1 MEEEKAS
8 NKPTQPSPP
17 SPAGLP
23 INWGLI
29 TGPVQPVVSAT
40 PFVARLPPT
49 QTSAAHTLQTK
60 VRSTAQRRTRGR
72 DRDRDRERLEPE
84 LLLGGQSASEG
95 LKVRQWA
102 GGKCRASAGASSWRS
117 GAAKTSSTSDE
128 EEEVEV
134 EVKLEIHSPPA
145 GVKGERVLRLGEE
158 ADAKPKD
165 GPTDGLPD
173 DTCQGSPPSPSSFRN
188 KVPPPLPVLST
199 PPVPTPAASS
209 TSSSTSARHWAPPKG
224 FWRVA
229 RPETLLLNGVGPG
242 SSTTNLPLRDYTQ
255 GDALTGPRTAP
266 VPPDLSD
273 GPSEVKGPD
282 GAEGVLGGYEP
293 NEADN
298 RGLSSPDSG
307 EGEASQSAAPSAD
320 ERLKVKQ
327 RAYAK
332 LRERQQKRRE
342 GREQGGKE
350 SSNSEDLAQEGRGKE
365 VLTRR
370 SFASLPA
377 STLSHTHS
385 VIIHTITA
393 TRGQR
398 S

>member
-8 NKPTQPSPP
+8 DKLTQPSPP

-40 PFVARLPPT
+40 SLVARLPPT
-49 QTSAAHTLQTK
+49 STSAAHTLQTK

-72 DRDRDRERLEPE
+72 DRDRERERPEPE
-84 LLLGGQSASEG
+84 PLLGGQSASEG
-95 LKVRQWA
+95 PKVRQWA
-102 GGKCRASAGASSWRS
+102 GGKCRASVGASSWRS
-117 GAAKTSSTSDE
+117 GAGKTSSTSDD

-158 ADAKPKD
+158 ADAKPKE
-165 GPTDGLPD
+165 GPADGLPD
-173 DTCQGSPPSPSSFRN
+173 DTCQGNPPSPSSFR

-199 PPVPTPAASS
+199 PPVTTAAASS

-229 RPETLLLNGVGPG
+229 RPETLLLNGVGLG
-242 SSTTNLPLRDYTQ
+242 SFTSNLPLRDYTQ
-255 GDALTGPRTAP
+255 SDASTGPQRAP
-266 VPPDLSD
+266 VPPDPSSRGAAAATADGSD
-273 GPSEVKGPD
+273 APSEVKGPD
-282 GAEGVLGGYEP
+282 GADGVLGGCEEK
-293 NEADN
+293 EADN
-298 RGLSSPDSG
+298 RGACSPDSG

-332 LRERQQKRRE
+332 LRERQQKCRE

-350 SSNSEDLAQEGRGKE
+350 RPDSEDVAQEDRGKQQKR
-365 VLTRR
+365 VR
-370 SFASLPA
+370 
-377 STLSHTHS
+377 
-385 VIIHTITA
+385 
-393 TRGQR
+393 
-398 S
+398 

>member
-8 NKPTQPSPP
+8 DKLTQPSPP

-40 PFVARLPPT
+40 SFVARLPPT
-49 QTSAAHTLQTK
+49 STSATHTLQTK

-72 DRDRDRERLEPE
+72 DRDRERERPEPE
-84 LLLGGQSASEG
+84 PLLGGQSASEG
-95 LKVRQWA
+95 PKVRQWA
-102 GGKCRASAGASSWRS
+102 GGKCRASVGASSWRS

-158 ADAKPKD
+158 ADGKPKE
-165 GPTDGLPD
+165 GPADGLPD

-199 PPVPTPAASS
+199 PPVTTPAASS
-209 TSSSTSARHWAPPKG
+209 TSSTTSARHWAPPKG

-242 SSTTNLPLRDYTQ
+242 SFTSNLPLRDYTQ
-255 GDALTGPRTAP
+255 SDASTGSRRAP
-266 VPPDLSD
+266 VPPDPSSRGAAAPMADGSD
-273 GPSEVKGPD
+273 APSEVKGPD
-282 GAEGVLGGYEP
+282 VAEGVLGGCEQK
-293 NEADN
+293 EADN
-298 RGLSSPDSG
+298 RGPSSPDSG
-307 EGEASQSAAPSAD
+307 EGDASQGAAPSAD

-332 LRERQQKRRE
+332 LRERQQKCRE

-350 SSNSEDLAQEGRGKE
+350 RSDSEDVAQEGRGKRQKR
-365 VLTRR
+365 V
-370 SFASLPA
+370 
-377 STLSHTHS
+377 
-385 VIIHTITA
+385 
-393 TRGQR
+393 
-398 S
+398 

>member
-1 MEEEKAS
+1 MEEEKTS
-8 NKPTQPSPP
+8 DKPTQPSPP

-40 PFVARLPPT
+40 SFVARLPPT

-72 DRDRDRERLEPE
+72 DRDRDRERPEPE
-84 LLLGGQSASEG
+84 PLLGGQSASEG
-95 LKVRQWA
+95 PKVRQWA
-102 GGKCRASAGASSWRS
+102 GGKCRASVGASSWRS

-158 ADAKPKD
+158 AEAKPKE

-173 DTCQGSPPSPSSFRN
+173 TCQGNSPSPSSFRN

-199 PPVPTPAASS
+199 PPVTTPAASS

-242 SSTTNLPLRDYTQ
+242 SFTSNLPLRDYTQ
-255 GDALTGPRTAP
+255 SDASTAP
-266 VPPDLSD
+266 QRASVPPDPSSHGAAAPTAD
-273 GPSEVKGPD
+273 GTDAPSEVKGPD
-282 GAEGVLGGYEP
+282 GAEGILGEQK
-293 NEADN
+293 EADN
-298 RGLSSPDSG
+298 RGLCSPDSG
-307 EGEASQSAAPSAD
+307 EAEASQSAAPSAD

-332 LRERQQKRRE
+332 LRERQQKCRE

-350 SSNSEDLAQEGRGKE
+350 RSDSEDVAPEGRGKRQKH
-365 VLTRR
+365 V
-370 SFASLPA
+370 
-377 STLSHTHS
+377 
-385 VIIHTITA
+385 
-393 TRGQR
+393 
-398 S
+398 

>member
-8 NKPTQPSPP
+8 DKITQPSPP

-29 TGPVQPVVSAT
+29 TGPVQPVVSAAS
-40 PFVARLPPT
+40 FIARLPPT

-72 DRDRDRERLEPE
+72 DRDRDRERPEPE
-84 LLLGGQSASEG
+84 PLLGGQSASEG
-95 LKVRQWA
+95 PKVRQWA
-102 GGKCRASAGASSWRS
+102 GGKCRASVGASSWRS

-145 GVKGERVLRLGEE
+145 GVKGEGVLRLGEE
-158 ADAKPKD
+158 VEAKPKE

-173 DTCQGSPPSPSSFRN
+173 DTCQGNPPSPSSFRN

-199 PPVPTPAASS
+199 PPVTTPAASS
-209 TSSSTSARHWAPPKG
+209 TPARHWAPPKG

-242 SSTTNLPLRDYTQ
+242 SFTSNLPLRDYTQ
-255 GDALTGPRTAP
+255 SDTSTGPQRAP
-266 VPPDLSD
+266 VPPDPSSRGAAAD
-273 GPSEVKGPD
+273 APSEVKGPD
-282 GAEGVLGGYEP
+282 GAEGVLGGCEQK
-293 NEADN
+293 EADN
-298 RGLSSPDSG
+298 RGLCSPDSG
-307 EGEASQSAAPSAD
+307 GGEASQSAAPSAD

-332 LRERQQKRRE
+332 LRERQQKCRE
-342 GREQGGKE
+342 GREQGGSE
-350 SSNSEDLAQEGRGKE
+350 HSNSEDAAQEGRGKRQKR
-365 VLTRR
+365 V
-370 SFASLPA
+370 
-377 STLSHTHS
+377 
-385 VIIHTITA
+385 
-393 TRGQR
+393 
-398 S
+398 